1 MFELFNLFWIVV
13 VIILAS
19 LRQVN
24 QYERGVM
31 LLMGRYTG
39 MKGPGWRIVV
49 PVFQRMIKVDMRVK
63 AVDVPDQKA
72 ITKDNISVGVNAV
85 IYYRVVDASRAILEV
100 ENFFYATSQLA
111 QTT

>member
-13 VIILAS
+13 AIILAS

-49 PVFQRMIKVDMRVK
+49 PVFQRMIKVDMR
-63 AVDVPDQKA
+63 
-72 ITKDNISVGVNAV
+72 
-85 IYYRVVDASRAILEV
+85 
-100 ENFFYATSQLA
+100 
-111 QTT
+111 